1 MFMDVLAGE
10 HFMMIEN
17 SCYALASLLAL
28 LIMRIWYYYKFQ
40 MRAMEIAAPLIRK
53 AICAHL
59 YAGSEFRFPFRYGL
73 KTELRMIFDL
83 TRWRF
88 RDFFPGLADEEEELW

>member
-1 MFMDVLAGE
+1 MLLEALAGE
-10 HFMMIEN
+10 QPVMIEN
-17 SCYALASLLAL
+17 GCYAVAALLAL
-28 LIMRIWYYYKFQ
+28 LILRIWYYYKFQ

-73 KTELRMIFDL
+73 KTELQMILDL
-83 TRWRF
+83 SKWRF
-88 RDFFPGLADEEEELW
+88 RDFFPGLADEEEEVW